1 MSMDAQELANEL
13 YERFGALTKE
23 YALRIAA
30 AERLPIT
37 PIPTEAVKRAV
48 EQAAARLL
56 EEYPF
61 AIETAAGWDA
71 FLERKKSFEW
81 AFIKAMGAAQQVLS

>member
-1 MSMDAQELANEL
+1 MSRDAQELANEL

-23 YALRIAA
+23 YALKIAA
-30 AERLPIT
+30 AERLPTT

-56 EEYPF
+56 SEYPF
-61 AIETAAGWDA
+61 TTETMAGWDA
-71 FLERKKSFEW
+71 FLRRKKSFEW
-81 AFIKAMGAAQQVLS
+81 AFEKAAALQALS